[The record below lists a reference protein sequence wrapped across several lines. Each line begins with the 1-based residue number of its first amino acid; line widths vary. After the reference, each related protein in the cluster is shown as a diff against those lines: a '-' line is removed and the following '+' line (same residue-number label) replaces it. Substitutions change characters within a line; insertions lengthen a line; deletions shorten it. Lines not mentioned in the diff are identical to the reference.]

1 MTTESRPFRKILIA
15 NRGEIACRIIW
26 TCKEMGIRTV
36 AVHSD
41 VDRDSLHVRF
51 ADESACIGPAPSA
64 QSYLNIP
71 AIISAAEIF
80 NVDAIHP
87 GYGFLAESAY
97 FAEICEACNIKFIGP
112 RPDVIQLMGDKVE
125 ARRAMQAA
133 GVPIIPGSPEALDS
147 EEEAIKVAREIG
159 FPVIVKASAG
169 GGGRG
174 MRVVRSEGELGHALE
189 MGSNEAAAAF
199 KNGDVYIERFVE
211 RPRHIE
217 MQVLADEYGECFYL
231 GERECSIQRRHQKL
245 LEEAP
250 SPVMTPE
257 LRQQMGEVAVNA
269 CKAIG
274 YSSAGTFDVLLDED
288 KRFYFMEMNTRIQ
301 VEHPV
306 TEMVTLT
313 DIVRNQI
320 RIAEG
325 EPLGYSQD
333 DVIIVGHAIE
343 CRINAESPD
352 PFTPSP
358 GTITTFNLPGG
369 PGVRLDTYVYPGY
382 RVPPF
387 YDSMI
392 AKVIVHARTR
402 ELAIARMRRALDA
415 MVIEGIKT
423 TIPLHLKIMDDP
435 DFQAGN
441 ISTRFME
448 DFLARNGFKEK
459 PVSTAAA
466 ALTGGPP
473 WIYNNRLFS
482 SGLGSLIGVERLC
495 QLQSSEQAESSLAW
509 KRAPACAFLR

>member
-1 MTTESRPFRKILIA
+1 MTTATRPFRKILIA

-112 RPDVIQLMGDKVE
+112 RPEVIQLMGDKVE
-125 ARRAMQAA
+125 ARRAMKAA
-133 GVPIIPGSPEALDS
+133 GVPITPGSTEALHS
-147 EEEAIKVAREIG
+147 EEEAIAIAREIG

-174 MRVVRSEGELGHALE
+174 MRVVRSEAELGHALE
-189 MGSNEAAAAF
+189 TASNEAAAAF

-217 MQVLADEYGECFYL
+217 IQVLADEFGECVYL

-274 YSSAGTFDVLLDED
+274 YSSAGTFEFLLDED

-352 PFTPSP
+352 TFIPSP

-448 DFLARNGFKEK
+448 EFLARNGVKEK
-459 PVSTAAA
+459 PTGTAAA
-466 ALTGGPP
+466 ALTGG
-473 WIYNNRLFS
+473 S
-482 SGLGSLIGVERLC
+482 
-495 QLQSSEQAESSLAW
+495 A
-509 KRAPACAFLR
+509 